1 MMGVGV
7 RDNSLFQSVNSNV
20 LVQEDENFVYLLAGK
35 QSQVTT
41 DSAILDNDT
50 SSHNQQ
56 NSIVR
61 LPQNDYIAVG
71 PPLFGQPSMCE
82 ESRTLYKSEI
92 NRSSPT
98 TEDTI
103 AFGSPY

>member
-1 MMGVGV
+1 MFVK
-7 RDNSLFQSVNSNV
+7 
-20 LVQEDENFVYLLAGK
+20 EDENFVYLLAGK

-41 DSAILDNDT
+41 DS
-50 SSHNQQ
+50 
-56 NSIVR
+56 VMM
-61 LPQNDYIAVG
+61 DYDPTTHHQDKIDDYPPV
-71 PPLFGQPSMCE
+71 PPLFGQSGMYD

-92 NRSSPT
+92 NCSSPP